1 MLSPD
6 EEHKKDQRNLDTYTE
21 GWELWDKTLYLH
33 PDRLHTIKRLVKDQG
48 WKWRNGSEN
57 HGWLHQL
64 HPGTWLPIFV
74 IKEGQSLIRKDLMGV
89 AMVEL
94 RLMDWKTKEPFTLRG
109 QRIFTA
115 HEFPSCSFAD
125 LEHEGGNIGRA
136 LQGPIRRCSMT
147 RGSDCTVKLRPVMV
161 HGQLGKGRPAWRDHI
176 TAGGTN
182 AYNGHLIITTAR
194 RAEELSALGDAH
206 ARAGPPVV
214 KTEPVE
220 HAIELR
226 RARSIERATDPRR
239 AARKWEATL
248 KKNRGSSHTVPAGR
262 SGDFHR
268 LISTKEPR
276 GSRHLISDVKPKLQR
291 KSPVKKPRDCDGI
304 HGNLGKELLRMLAA
318 EGRHGPWR
326 VYPERSPRDSSYPF
340 ADKKARGSP
349 YPAPAKRVRHDSM
362 DISMNFERQVSVVQ
376 PMPKLDEEPHFNFR
390 GPVPSPT
397 PPVPE
402 PLSPSPW
409 CAPIEDEV
417 SPDVVMALP
426 EPEAMNVTMLESE
439 VPMVADAVAP
449 PESGEPIPVQ
459 STDLIPSYGYEDF
472 MREFNRPVEEEC
484 PDLTLPE
491 PVAYG
496 SKRLPEDSE

>member
-1 MLSPD
+1 
-6 EEHKKDQRNLDTYTE
+6 
-21 GWELWDKTLYLH
+21 
-33 PDRLHTIKRLVKDQG
+33 
-48 WKWRNGSEN
+48 
-57 HGWLHQL
+57 
-64 HPGTWLPIFV
+64 
-74 IKEGQSLIRKDLMGV
+74 MGV
-89 AMVEL
+89 AMVELVEL

-115 HEFPSCSFAD
+115 HEEPSCSFAD

-161 HGQLGKGRPAWRDHI
+161 HGQLVCLPSVLTSKVGLPWSEGPLDYQGGGRPAWRDHI
-176 TAGGTN
+176 TAGGIN

-206 ARAGPPVV
+206 ARAGPPLY
-214 KTEPVE
+214 KAEPVE

-248 KKNRGSSHTVPAGR
+248 KKNRGSPHTAPAGR
-262 SGDFHR
+262 SGDFHGF
-268 LISTKEPR
+268 ISTKEPR
-276 GSRHLISDVKPKLQR
+276 GSRNLISDVEPKLQR

-304 HGNLGKELLRMLAA
+304 HDNLSKELLRMLAA
-318 EGRHGPWR
+318 EGRHGPGR

-349 YPAPAKRVRHDSM
+349 YPAPAKRVRHDPM
-362 DISMNFERQVSVVQ
+362 DTSMNFERQVSVVQ
-376 PMPKLDEEPHFNFR
+376 PMPKLDEEPYFNFR

-397 PPVPE
+397 PPIPE

-409 CAPIEDEV
+409 CAPIEDDV
-417 SPDVVMALP
+417 SPDLAMAFP

-439 VPMVADAVAP
+439 VPVVADPVAL

-472 MREFNRPVEEEC
+472 MREFNRLLEEEC
-484 PDLTLPE
+484 PELTMPE
-491 PVAYG
+491 PIAYG